1 MPVKAYITRDPSGNP
16 WPPVHEHEATAVIG
30 LIQRLHEALNHERA
44 FYAVFA
50 NLQAP
55 SADLVVLT
63 EMGLG
68 VIELK
73 HYAGHL
79 NVQAGE
85 WYAGTHLVRAGMGY
99 NNPREQVQAY
109 ANRIRRDLIPHLA
122 DFWSADRDEL
132 TARLK
137 IQTAVCFTNQ
147 QMHIAPDVKDAIERE
162 AENVGRRWSTFQL
175 LTPGTFTTWV
185 GSLRFS
191 VEQGRAANFAPY
203 RLKPRQIDALTKAY
217 FQGNE
222 WTEIRNMMPTGA
234 PYAYLTLRQPG
245 QEPQLFPLRT
255 TDVTIGR
262 DGQKCALMIPEAFK
276 RTSREHLRVSRV
288 ASQVWIRDLGS
299 SHGTFVDGTRIE
311 EPTRLKSGQRIAL
324 GGPEANDKI
333 CELVFTYQLPPDLQ
347 IGATAQDTSS
357 NE

>member
-1 MPVKAYITRDPSGNP
+1 VPVKAYITRDPSGNP

-44 FYAVFA
+44 FYAVLA

-68 VIELK
+68 VAELK
-73 HYAGHL
+73 HYDGHL

-85 WYAGTHLVRAGMGY
+85 WYGGTRLIKAGSGY
-99 NNPREQVQAY
+99 SNPREQVQAY
-109 ANRIRRDLIPHLA
+109 GNRIRRDLIPYLA
-122 DFWSADRDEL
+122 DFWAADRDDL
-132 TARLK
+132 NARLK

-147 QMHIAPDVKDAIERE
+147 QMQVAPDVKEVIELE
-162 AENVGRRWSTFQL
+162 ADRVGKRWSTFQV
-175 LTPGTFTTWV
+175 LTPGNFTTWV

-203 RLKPRQIDALTKAY
+203 RLKAKEIDALAKAF
-217 FQGNE
+217 FQGDE
-222 WTEIRNMMPTGA
+222 WTEIRNLMPTGA

-255 TDVTIGR
+255 TDIRLGR
-262 DGQKCALMIPEAFK
+262 DGQKCALLIPEAFR
-276 RTSREHLRVSRV
+276 RTSREHLRISRV
-288 ASQVWIRDLGS
+288 ASQVWLRDLGS
-299 SHGTFVDGTRIE
+299 SHGTFVDGTRIV
-311 EPTRLKSGQRIAL
+311 EPTRVKSDQRITL
-324 GGPEANDKI
+324 GGPEANDRV
-333 CELVFTYQLPPDLQ
+333 CELVFTYKLPPDLQ
-347 IGATAQDTSS
+347 VGATAEETSS
-357 NE
+357 DG

>member
-44 FYAVFA
+44 FYAVLA

-68 VIELK
+68 VVELK
-73 HYAGHL
+73 HYDGQL

-85 WYAGTHLVRAGMGY
+85 WYGGTRLIKAGSGY
-99 NNPREQVQAY
+99 SNPRDQAQAY
-109 ANRIRRDLIPHLA
+109 ANRIRNGIIPHLA
-122 DFWSADRDEL
+122 DFWSSNQQDL
-132 TARLK
+132 STRLK

-147 QMHIAPDVKDAIERE
+147 QMYVAPDVKQAIELE
-162 AENVGRRWSTFQL
+162 ADRIGRRWSTFQI
-175 LTPGTFTTWV
+175 LTPADFTTWV

-191 VEQGRAANFAPY
+191 VEQGRDAQFAPY
-203 RLKPRQIDALTKAY
+203 RLKPKEIDALAKAY
-217 FQGNE
+217 FKGDE
-222 WTEIRNMMPTGA
+222 WTEIRNLMPTGA
-234 PYAYLTLRQPG
+234 PYAYFTLRQAG
-245 QEPQLFPLRT
+245 QEPQLIPLRV
-255 TDVTIGR
+255 TDSRLGR
-262 DGQKCALMIPEAFK
+262 DGQRCALLIPEAFR

-299 SHGTFVDGTRIE
+299 SHGTFIDGIRIE
-311 EPTRLKSGQRIAL
+311 QPTRLKAGQRITL
-324 GGPEANDKI
+324 GGPEASERV
-333 CELVFTYQLPPDLQ
+333 CELVFSYKLPADVQ
-347 IGATAQDTSS
+347 VGATAEDTSS
-357 NE
+357 DE

>member
-1 MPVKAYITRDPSGNP
+1 
-16 WPPVHEHEATAVIG
+16 
-30 LIQRLHEALNHERA
+30 
-44 FYAVFA
+44 
-50 NLQAP
+50 
-55 SADLVVLT
+55 
-63 EMGLG
+63 
-68 VIELK
+68 
-73 HYAGHL
+73 
-79 NVQAGE
+79 
-85 WYAGTHLVRAGMGY
+85 
-99 NNPREQVQAY
+99 
-109 ANRIRRDLIPHLA
+109 
-122 DFWSADRDEL
+122 
-132 TARLK
+132 
-137 IQTAVCFTNQ
+137 
-147 QMHIAPDVKDAIERE
+147 MHIAPDVKDAIERE